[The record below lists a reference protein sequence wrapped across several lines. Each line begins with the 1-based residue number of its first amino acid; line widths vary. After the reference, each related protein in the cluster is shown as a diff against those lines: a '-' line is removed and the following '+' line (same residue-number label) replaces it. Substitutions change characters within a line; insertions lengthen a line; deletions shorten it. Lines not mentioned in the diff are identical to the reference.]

1 MARTWTSMLVA
12 WRLTR
17 VGVGDAIRLPFP
29 LLVRQNACLQSIM
42 QDNAKMA

>member
-17 VGVGDAIRLPFP
+17 VGGDAIRLPFP